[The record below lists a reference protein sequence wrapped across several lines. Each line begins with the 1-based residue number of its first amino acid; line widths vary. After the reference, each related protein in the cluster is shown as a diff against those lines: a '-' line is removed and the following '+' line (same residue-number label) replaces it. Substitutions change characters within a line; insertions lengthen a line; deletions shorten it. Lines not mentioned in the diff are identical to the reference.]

1 MHPCTMMKIRHTPQ
15 AILLYFRSED
25 MASFH
30 YSKLVMI
37 QLRPSCKLHTVS
49 RLIFLLANKKV
60 LNNILYNWKEETN
73 EVNKRKR
80 NNIISAAAATI
91 SIGPSKGDI

>member
-1 MHPCTMMKIRHTPQ
+1 MDACTIDEDKAPPQ
-15 AILLYFRSED
+15 AILLHFRSEGR
-25 MASFH
+25 ASFH

-37 QLRPSCKLHTVS
+37 QLCPSCKLHTVS

-80 NNIISAAAATI
+80 NNVSTAVATI
-91 SIGPSKGDI
+91 SLGPSKGDN

>member
-1 MHPCTMMKIRHTPQ
+1 MDACTIDEDKAPPQ
-15 AILLYFRSED
+15 AILLHFRSEGR
-25 MASFH
+25 ASFH

-37 QLRPSCKLHTVS
+37 QLCPSCKLHTVS
-49 RLIFLLANKKV
+49 RLISLLANKKV

-80 NNIISAAAATI
+80 NNVSTAAATI
-91 SIGPSKGDI
+91 SLGPSKGDN

>member
-1 MHPCTMMKIRHTPQ
+1 MDACTIDEDKAHPQ
-15 AILLYFRSED
+15 VILLYFRSEGR
-25 MASFH
+25 ASFH

-37 QLRPSCKLHTVS
+37 QLCPSCKLHTVS

-60 LNNILYNWKEETN
+60 LNNISYNWKEETN

-80 NNIISAAAATI
+80 NNVSTAAATI
-91 SIGPSKGDI
+91 SLGPSKGDN

>member
-1 MHPCTMMKIRHTPQ
+1 
-15 AILLYFRSED
+15 

-30 YSKLVMI
+30 YSKLVMV
-37 QLRPSCKLHTVS
+37 QLCPSCKVYTVS

-80 NNIISAAAATI
+80 NNIISTAAATI
-91 SIGPSKGDI
+91 SLGPSKGDN

>member
-1 MHPCTMMKIRHTPQ
+1 MDACTIDEDKAHPQ
-15 AILLYFRSED
+15 AILLYFRSEGR
-25 MASFH
+25 ASFH

-37 QLRPSCKLHTVS
+37 QLCPSCKLHTVS

-80 NNIISAAAATI
+80 NNISTAAATI
-91 SIGPSKGDI
+91 SLGPSKGDN

>member
-1 MHPCTMMKIRHTPQ
+1 MDACTIDDDKAPPQ
-15 AILLYFRSED
+15 AILLHFRSEGR
-25 MASFH
+25 ASFH

-37 QLRPSCKLHTVS
+37 QLCPSCKLHTVS
-49 RLIFLLANKKV
+49 RLISLLANKKV

-80 NNIISAAAATI
+80 NNVSTAAATI
-91 SIGPSKGDI
+91 SLGPSKGDN

>member
-1 MHPCTMMKIRHTPQ
+1 MDACTIDEDKAPPQ
-15 AILLYFRSED
+15 VILLHFRSEGR
-25 MASFH
+25 ASFH

-37 QLRPSCKLHTVS
+37 QLCPSCKLHTVS

-80 NNIISAAAATI
+80 NNISTAAATI
-91 SIGPSKGDI
+91 SLGPSKGDN

>member
-1 MHPCTMMKIRHTPQ
+1 MHPCTIDEDKAHPSSHIT
-15 AILLYFRSED
+15 LFSFRRYG
-25 MASFH
+25 FH

-37 QLRPSCKLHTVS
+37 QLCPSCKLHTVS

-80 NNIISAAAATI
+80 NNIISTAAATI
-91 SIGPSKGDI
+91 SLGPSKGDN